1 MNAWTPGAMLGRRR
15 WGTRRDPNEDGGRGM
30 RKENAPSRWRF
41 RPPGPP
47 TFRLRF
53 PPPGS
58 DSSYRRSVLDA
69 VATLSALSGK
79 VQDPGRGKARNLQK
93 VQFSTFPQLFAQYVE
108 KGVESTGAGITAA
121 GPDAARNRPT

>member
-1 MNAWTPGAMLGRRR
+1 MSTGPG
-15 WGTRRDPNEDGGRGM
+15 N
-30 RKENAPSRWRF
+30 KNAPSRWRF

-69 VATLSALSGK
+69 VATLRRCATGCKTSAEGK
-79 VQDPGRGKARNLQK
+79 FRNLQK
-93 VQFSTFPQLFAQYVE
+93 VQFSTFPHPLRRPVE
-108 KGVESTGAGITAA
+108 VAHL
-121 GPDAARNRPT
+121 ARSGLTRGTIFELPSKPGGQGGTPRGEPP